1 MIQTV
6 RVYQEGAKSM
16 CISGSFFSLG
26 LTEELSRELLLK
38 NLHAIP
44 YLASMNWVKTNKQAN
59 LHKPPQPSAISSMR
73 HQPHKFKEISGL
85 RINNWPLM

>member
-26 LTEELSRELLLK
+26 RTEELSRELLLK

-44 YLASMNWVKTNKQAN
+44 YLASMN
-59 LHKPPQPSAISSMR
+59 
-73 HQPHKFKEISGL
+73 
-85 RINNWPLM
+85 